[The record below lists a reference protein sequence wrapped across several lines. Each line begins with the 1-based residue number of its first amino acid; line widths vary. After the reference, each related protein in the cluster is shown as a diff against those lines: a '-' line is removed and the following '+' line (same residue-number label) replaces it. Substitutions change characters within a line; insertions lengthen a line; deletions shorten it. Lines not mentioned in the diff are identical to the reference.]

1 MITEDNCSHC
11 RADLRKGQYTR
22 RIAIYDR
29 DLDCTAAFRCPD
41 CGAQEARGL
50 AETLSVADP
59 TGFKK

>member
-29 DLDCTAAFRCPD
+29 DLDLS
-41 CGAQEARGL
+41 L
-50 AETLSVADP
+50 APPPSVAR
-59 TGFKK
+59 TAGLRRRVG